1 MTLAGPTLTRSATPS
16 PLGDI
21 VVITD
26 ADGVLYGLD
35 FAGNEGRL
43 SRLVNRYWPRARV
56 TDGAE
61 PAAVVQALAAYF
73 GGEVQAL
80 ETLATAA
87 GGTRFQQQVWA
98 ALREIPA
105 GSACSYAD
113 LARRIGKPR
122 AVRAVGQANSANPVS
137 LVQPCHR
144 VVAADGRLGGYA
156 GGADRKRWLLAH
168 EGVSVRN

>member
-1 MTLAGPTLTRSATPS
+1 MAGPALTRATTPS

-26 ADGVLYGLD
+26 ADEVLYGLD
-35 FAGNEGRL
+35 FARNEGRL
-43 SRLVNRYWPRARV
+43 SRLVGRYWPRARV
-56 TDGAE
+56 TDSVA
-61 PAAVVQALAAYF
+61 PAGIVRALAAYF
-73 GGEVQAL
+73 GGEVNAL
-80 ETLATAA
+80 EALAAA
-87 GGTRFQQQVWA
+87 VGGTSFQQQVWA

-168 EGVSVRN
+168 EGVSVRD